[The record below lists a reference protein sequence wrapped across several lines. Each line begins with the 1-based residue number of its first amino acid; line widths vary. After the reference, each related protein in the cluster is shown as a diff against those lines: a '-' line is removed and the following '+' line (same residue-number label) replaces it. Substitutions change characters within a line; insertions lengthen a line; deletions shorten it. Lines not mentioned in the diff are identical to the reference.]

1 MISLL
6 FSLWLHFFPLFLFA
20 VSYLRPDLLPV
31 VSFSPIDFPVY
42 SAPISLLRWR
52 MWALEGERAGY
63 MRNDSASDKRGGK
76 GTPLQ
81 SLSRPAAKAIRVF
94 LWGLP
99 PGVFVWLSYAT
110 LGNVCRR
117 ARIDCFLV
125 TGALA
130 TWNIYW
136 KRLGDFAFP
145 PTSGFLPKH
154 FLVSFLRFR
163 SHSCLL
169 SLRIPTWPHH
179 LVVACTRDQSG
190 GRKGNPK
197 CPRLFLFLLFP
208 AKNREKTKPEADVS
222 PPLFQRAFSFTVL
235 SGRRAL
241 LGKP

>member
-1 MISLL
+1 
-6 FSLWLHFFPLFLFA
+6 
-20 VSYLRPDLLPV
+20 
-31 VSFSPIDFPVY
+31 
-42 SAPISLLRWR
+42 

-99 PGVFVWLSYAT
+99 PGVFVWLSYAK

-136 KRLGDFAFP
+136 KRL
-145 PTSGFLPKH
+145 
-154 FLVSFLRFR
+154 
-163 SHSCLL
+163 
-169 SLRIPTWPHH
+169 
-179 LVVACTRDQSG
+179 
-190 GRKGNPK
+190 
-197 CPRLFLFLLFP
+197 
-208 AKNREKTKPEADVS
+208 
-222 PPLFQRAFSFTVL
+222 
-235 SGRRAL
+235 
-241 LGKP
+241 